1 MLSKNEQLVQ
11 EAKLKRDMEQ
21 LNTEEGLKAA
31 LLDASLEETSQKAK
45 AESHFNLKALGTDP
59 DDWKKIYADYKRL
72 YPDKPDQNNTLIFD
86 TQEDAINFFTSH
98 ATSEP
103 PRTFLVYEVDQQ
115 GNRTGFNLFSC
126 GNNKLYKGSLKDI
139 QSQLQADLKNNP
151 EDLKTK
157 HGLEKITRCLN
168 PVSEYKVALQQAKD
182 PVESVEQQTAD
193 LPNPFNTRPKS
204 PFEKI

>member
-1 MLSKNEQLVQ
+1 
-11 EAKLKRDMEQ
+11 
-21 LNTEEGLKAA
+21 
-31 LLDASLEETSQKAK
+31 
-45 AESHFNLKALGTDP
+45 
-59 DDWKKIYADYKRL
+59 
-72 YPDKPDQNNTLIFD
+72 
-86 TQEDAINFFTSH
+86 
-98 ATSEP
+98 
-103 PRTFLVYEVDQQ
+103 
-115 GNRTGFNLFSC
+115 
-126 GNNKLYKGSLKDI
+126 LKDI

-157 HGLEKITRCLN
+157 QGLEKITRCLN